1 MDRVQNNTLHS
12 ADRIRATSAA
22 VLNWGLQRLL
32 LWYEALGFRGGESVD
47 FELMNFDSFCRLMNG
62 YQRFTWIYLS
72 YVYLY
77 PQVTF
82 LGNVLNHLQED
93 CTAS

>member
-12 ADRIRATSAA
+12 ADGIRATSAA

-47 FELMNFDSFCRLMNG
+47 FELMNFDAF
-62 YQRFTWIYLS
+62 
-72 YVYLY
+72 
-77 PQVTF
+77 
-82 LGNVLNHLQED
+82 
-93 CTAS
+93 